1 MSTDTAE
8 EVIPEESLLV
18 TVKRWM
24 TAAKMAG
31 EAIVVVSKRSLFIV
45 GKDADPYKWVLFW
58 DPTTKSVKGGTGV
71 VRFYDWESIPTKL
84 KISVNEAFAKWK
96 AKK

>member
-1 MSTDTAE
+1 
-8 EVIPEESLLV
+8 
-18 TVKRWM
+18 M

-31 EAIVVVSKRSLFIV
+31 EAIVVVSKRALFII
-45 GKDADPYKWVLFW
+45 GKDTDPHKWVLFW

-71 VRFYDWESIPTKL
+71 VRFYDWEAIPTKL